1 MLKKIINVVLTT
13 ASVGAA
19 ICAAPFIALVAVY
32 TCVIMV
38 DDSCERERRFAKE
51 RKIDNLLQ
59 ERLTKLKYNSD
70 DINDLVRYNRHNEY
84 SHMRNELSFI
94 DEYYKTRAKSDEEI
108 KRDSE
113 FIEGKLKLGYY
124 ANDAATLLKIKY
136 YAKEYYENNRPPTGN
151 PQITFF

>member
-51 RKIDNLLQ
+51 RKIDNLLR
-59 ERLTKLKYNSD
+59 EYLMKLKYNSD
-70 DINDLVRYNRHNEY
+70 DINDLVRYNRY
-84 SHMRNELSFI
+84 SHLCNDLSYI

-136 YAKEYYENNRPPTGN
+136 YAKEYYENNRLPTGN